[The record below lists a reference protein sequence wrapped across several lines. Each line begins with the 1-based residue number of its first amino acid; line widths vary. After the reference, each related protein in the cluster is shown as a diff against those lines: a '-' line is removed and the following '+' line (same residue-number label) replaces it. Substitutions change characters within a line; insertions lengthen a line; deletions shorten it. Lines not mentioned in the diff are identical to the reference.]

1 MNPYYKDDLITL
13 HHGDCLEVL
22 TTLPEASVDA
32 IVTDP
37 PYALNFMNTG
47 WDKHSNFEDWCRTW
61 AVECLRVLKPGGH
74 MLAFGGTR
82 TWHRLAC
89 GVEDAGF
96 ELRDQIAW
104 LYANGVPKSLDVAKA
119 IDKESNNGRA
129 RKLEFT
135 EWMRS
140 TGITAR
146 EINEATGTRTGN
158 RYLSSKQQPAIPT
171 EAIFDKLRPLLP
183 KVPARIEK
191 LVTERS
197 SDEFSAFARRT
208 DRKVV
213 KRNIDNQATSFTGRR
228 VVNAGTPVLDEA
240 KRWQGWGTALKP
252 AFEPCIVARKPR
264 VWTVADNV
272 LTYGTGAININA
284 TRVNGTDGRWPPNL
298 TIDDHVAA
306 DLDATTPG
314 RSRFF
319 PTFRFEVR
327 APTRERPKVNGVA
340 HPTVKPLA
348 LMRWLVRLVTQPG
361 GTVLDPFAG
370 SGTTLEAAVLEGFNA
385 IGIEREEI
393 YLPLIMQR
401 LRRIGDVPFNFEGG
415 TE

>member
-119 IDKESNNGRA
+119 IDKESNNNRA

-135 EWMRS
+135 NWLRS

-146 EINEATGTRTGN
+146 EINEATGTHTGN
-158 RYLSSKQQPAIPT
+158 HYLTSGSQPAIPT
-171 EAIFDKLRPLLP
+171 EATFDKLRPLLP
-183 KVPARIEK
+183 KVPEHIEN
-191 LVTERS
+191 LITERTG
-197 SDEFSAFARRT
+197 DQFSAFAKRT
-208 DRKVV
+208 DRQVV
-213 KRNIDNQATSFTGRR
+213 KRNIDNQATDFDHV
-228 VVNAGTPVLDEA
+228 VVNPGTPVLDEA

-252 AFEPCIVARKPR
+252 AFEPCLVARKPL
-264 VWTVADNV
+264 VGTVADNV

-319 PTFRFEVR
+319 PTFRFEAR

-361 GTVLDPFAG
+361 GVVLDPFAG